1 MPILCLLWTA
11 VGVIFIIV
19 SIIRLGN
26 HEESEDHY
34 VTLDQKQHNINH
46 LEELLSYYLEEE
58 EKKNQGFRDLLL
70 TTLKPQNELLNESIK
85 EHKKN
90 DIINEKMYGE
100 IIRRYEDG
108 EEIETIAKNLKK
120 GVGEVKLILSLY
132 SMK

>member
-1 MPILCLLWTA
+1 MPILCLLWTV

-19 SIIRLGN
+19 SVVRLGN
-26 HEESEDHY
+26 YHESEDYY
-34 VTLDQKQHNINH
+34 VTLDEEQNKANH

-58 EKKNQGFRDLLL
+58 EKKNQGFRELLL
-70 TTLKPQNELLNESIK
+70 TTLKTQNESSNEQMK

-90 DIINEKMYGE
+90 DTINEKMYSE
-100 IIRRYEDG
+100 IIRRYHEG